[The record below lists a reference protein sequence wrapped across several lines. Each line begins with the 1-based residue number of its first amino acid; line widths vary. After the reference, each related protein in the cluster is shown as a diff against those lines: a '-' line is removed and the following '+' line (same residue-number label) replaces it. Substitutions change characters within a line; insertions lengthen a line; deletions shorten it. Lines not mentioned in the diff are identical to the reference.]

1 MTRRTMAF
9 AAAAVVVLAG
19 VAGWFRPMP
28 TPVGAASAHQPKWR
42 LPRAADLERSTAA
55 QFAAISRVTWLGD
68 AGAGAGGPG
77 AQWTLLGV
85 VGRPDDRAILV
96 RAGSDPLIKR
106 LHSGDTLP
114 DGSKLVTEGSRGIVV
129 DRDGCRTIRPLYPL
143 DRAATPADAG
153 DGACTPPGHH

>member
-1 MTRRTMAF
+1 MTRRTLLI

-19 VAGWFRPMP
+19 IAGWFRPMP
-28 TPVGAASAHQPKWR
+28 VAVGPATAHQPKWQ

-55 QFAAISRVTWLGD
+55 QFAAIARVPWFGE
-68 AGAGAGGPG
+68 AGEGAGGPG

-114 DGSKLVTEGSRGIVV
+114 DGSKLVTVGSSGIVAE
-129 DRDGCRTIRPLYPL
+129 RDGCRTIRPLYPP
-143 DRAATPADAG
+143 DRAAPPADAG
-153 DGACTPPGHH
+153 DGACTPSGHP